1 MLFELGVLRDHES
14 GSMDS
19 AARAREPNWLLWRR
33 DGARTEEWATY
44 EKKAIREL
52 EASAATMFI
61 DVRDLIGGQ
70 ANTLLRQGRTVAE
83 TTEK

>member
-1 MLFELGVLRDHES
+1 MQFNGWEHLEEY
-14 GSMDS
+14 
-19 AARAREPNWLLWRR
+19 ARETGLDIAP
-33 DGARTEEWATY
+33 
-44 EKKAIREL
+44 IREL

-83 TTEK
+83 TTAIVRATLAEQYERNKPTDT